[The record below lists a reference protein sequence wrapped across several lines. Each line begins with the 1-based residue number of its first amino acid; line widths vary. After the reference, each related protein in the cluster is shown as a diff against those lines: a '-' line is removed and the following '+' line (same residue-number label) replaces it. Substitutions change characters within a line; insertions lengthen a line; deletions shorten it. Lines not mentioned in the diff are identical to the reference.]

1 MGDAELIL
9 CDLEL
14 HLSFV
19 LFHLGQSCLELLVLL
34 PLDCHLLLVLVRL
47 RLDNG
52 NHNLKVLIVQRFH
65 RPLHA
70 GDFGSVLFDKLLVLF
85 ELVLRIR
92 HQVK

>member
-1 MGDAELIL
+1 MGDAELVL

-19 LFHLGQSCLELLVLL
+19 LFHLGQSCLEFLVLL
-34 PLDCHLLLVLVRL
+34 PLNSHFLLVLVSL

-52 NHNLKVLIVQRFH
+52 NHYLKVLIVQRFH

-70 GDFGSVLFDKLLVLF
+70 GDFGSVLFD
-85 ELVLRIR
+85 
-92 HQVK
+92 